1 MFPSAHLQVITQ
13 TCNPGLL
20 GTIKDETTKH
30 SKCYDYD
37 FQKKTLLFKLSIWSA
52 KCNNEVSL
60 GHGIPGIR
68 KIANWPQLEN
78 SWPESN
84 CFGRY
89 EKNRGLQLLASALDA
104 SRPILHHRLWLE
116 QFRPFRSSVLWLP
129 SGFITSAWS
138 AHRSRKIGSSG
149 CLSWFERKRLVWL
162 TVVSLMRTRSANNST
177 FHGQCLQDVTKEIR
191 NRSSWE
197 LTRQTVL
204 LHLSPYILHQ

>member
-1 MFPSAHLQVITQ
+1 MFPSLHLQVITQ

-37 FQKKTLLFKLSIWSA
+37 FQKKTLLFKL

-84 CFGRY
+84 YFGRY
-89 EKNRGLQLLASALDA
+89 EKTKACNSLQV
-104 SRPILHHRLWLE
+104 R
-116 QFRPFRSSVLWLP
+116 
-129 SGFITSAWS
+129 
-138 AHRSRKIGSSG
+138 
-149 CLSWFERKRLVWL
+149 
-162 TVVSLMRTRSANNST
+162 
-177 FHGQCLQDVTKEIR
+177 
-191 NRSSWE
+191 
-197 LTRQTVL
+197 
-204 LHLSPYILHQ
+204 